1 MFQWSRLHT
10 TNSGGP
16 GLIPGRGT
24 RSQMPQ
30 LKTCVLRQRS
40 TISRAANKT
49 RHSQLNS
56 EVIPWHVKKTWAKRS
71 RQYTEN
77 KILWTHLI
85 TSVSQFS
92 RSVVSDTLRPH
103 GLQHARPPCPS
114 PTPGVYSNS
123 CPLRQWCH
131 PTISSSVVPFSSW
144 IQSFPAS
151 VFSNES
157 ALRIRWPKHW
167 SSSFTGSITASNH
180 FSPGFFQSWFC
191 TKINKN

>member
-30 LKTCVLRQRS
+30 LKTCMLRQRS

-56 EVIPWHVKKTWAKRS
+56 EVIPWHVKKTWAKMS

-131 PTISSSVVPFSSW
+131 PTILCRPLLLLNS
-144 IQSFPAS
+144 IFPSIS
-151 VFSNES
+151 VFKWVRSS
-157 ALRIRWPKHW
+157 HQVAKALEFQLYWKH
-167 SSSFTGSITASNH
+167 H
-180 FSPGFFQSWFC
+180 CFQSLQSRIFPELILH
-191 TKINKN
+191 KNK